1 MDAGMVKGHGLWCTL
16 TLALPLEGG
25 GYRKGWRN
33 GQHNR
38 TTKYIL
44 TKVYLLD
51 IIKTMKNILVL
62 GATGL
67 VGLEVIKILEQRK
80 FPIKEL
86 FLFASEK
93 SEGMTLT
100 FCDREYE
107 VVSEYEPL
115 VDKIDIVFGCLDEPL
130 AKEIVP
136 RFREK
141 SVVIDNSPAFRMDPE
156 VPLIVPEIN
165 PHKIKEH
172 KGIIANPNCSTI
184 QMLVPLYPLHKE
196 SKIKRIFVA
205 TYQSVSGYGKAA
217 VEELKLE
224 LEYIA
229 VEQPVQK
236 FEDSVFAHQIGAN
249 IIPQIGRFNEMG
261 YTSEEMKMLN
271 ETRKIFDDQSI
282 LVSPTCVRIPVF
294 YGHSEAVTVEFEK
307 PLSVEQA
314 KDILKNTPGVVL
326 CEKDGDY
333 PVPVNV
339 AGKDEVFVGRV
350 RKDFSF
356 ENGLSM
362 WIVAD
367 NIRKGAALNAVQI
380 AELL

>member
-1 MDAGMVKGHGLWCTL
+1 M
-16 TLALPLEGG
+16 
-25 GYRKGWRN
+25 
-33 GQHNR
+33 NR
-38 TTKYIL
+38 IL
-44 TKVYLLD
+44 
-51 IIKTMKNILVL
+51 IL

-67 VGLEVIKILEQRK
+67 VGREVIKILEQRN
-80 FPIKEL
+80 FPVKDL

-93 SEGMTLT
+93 SEGVTLT
-100 FCDREYE
+100 FRDQEYE
-107 VVSEYEPL
+107 ILSEYEDL
-115 VDKIDIVFGCLDEPL
+115 IDKIDIVFGCVDEIL

-141 SVVIDNSPAFRMDPE
+141 SVVVDNSSAFRMDPE

-184 QMLVPLYPLHKE
+184 QMLVPLYPLHKV
-196 SKIKRIFVA
+196 SKIKRIFVT

-217 VEELKLE
+217 IEELKLE
-224 LEYIA
+224 LEYII
-229 VEQPVQK
+229 VEQTVPK
-236 FEDSVFAHQIGAN
+236 FEDSVFTHQIGAN
-249 IIPQIGRFNEMG
+249 VIPQIGRFNELG

-282 LVSPTCVRIPVF
+282 LVSPTCVRVPVF

-307 PLSVEQA
+307 PMSIEQA
-314 KDILKNTPGVVL
+314 KEILKNAPGVVL
-326 CEKDGDY
+326 CDNDDDY
-333 PVPVNV
+333 PVPVEV

-356 ENGLSM
+356 ENGITM

>member
-1 MDAGMVKGHGLWCTL
+1 M
-16 TLALPLEGG
+16 
-25 GYRKGWRN
+25 
-33 GQHNR
+33 NR
-38 TTKYIL
+38 IL
-44 TKVYLLD
+44 
-51 IIKTMKNILVL
+51 IL

-67 VGLEVIKILEQRK
+67 VGREVIKILEQRN
-80 FPIKEL
+80 FPVKEL

-93 SEGMTLT
+93 SEGTTLT
-100 FCDREYE
+100 FRDQEYE
-107 VVSEYEPL
+107 ILSEYEDL
-115 VDKIDIVFGCLDEPL
+115 IDKVDIVFGCVDEPI
-130 AKEIVP
+130 AREIVP
-136 RFREK
+136 RFKKK
-141 SVVIDNSPAFRMDPE
+141 SVVVDNSPAFRMDPE

-184 QMLVPLYPLHKE
+184 QMLVPLYPLHKV

-217 VEELKLE
+217 IEELKLE

-236 FEDSVFAHQIGAN
+236 FEDSVFNHQIGAN
-249 IIPQIGRFNEMG
+249 VIPQIGRFNEMG
-261 YTSEEMKMLN
+261 YTGEEMKMLN

-282 LVSPTCVRIPVF
+282 LVSPTCVRVPVF

-307 PLSVEQA
+307 PMSIEQA
-314 KDILKNTPGVVL
+314 KEILKNAPGVVL
-326 CEKDGDY
+326 CENDEDY
-333 PVPVNV
+333 PVPVEV

-356 ENGLSM
+356 ENGITM